1 MTPPLLL
8 RGVRKSCPGRRQPV
22 LDDVSWDAP
31 SGTLTWVGGENGAG
45 KTTLLRI
52 VCGLLA
58 PDSGRVLVGSHDL
71 EGAPRECKRRTGFL
85 AAGSTGLYARLTVR
99 QQLDYWSRLTF
110 VPRSERPRAV
120 ARSIDRFG
128 LDGLADRR
136 LDRISM
142 GERQRVRLAM
152 AFLHQP
158 LVVLLDEPGT
168 SLDSGGLRLLADA
181 LSEHRGRGGAAIWC
195 SPTREHP
202 HVPPDLE
209 LVVRGG
215 RVDPP

>member
-8 RGVRKSCPGRRQPV
+8 RGVRKSWPGRRQPV
-22 LDDVSWDAP
+22 LDDVTLEAP
-31 SGTLTWVGGENGAG
+31 EGTLTWVGGENGAG

-58 PDSGRVLVGSHDL
+58 PDSGRVLVGPHDL
-71 EGAPRECKRRTGFL
+71 ERAPRECKRRIGFL

-99 QQLDYWSRLTF
+99 QQLDYWSRLAF
-110 VPRSERPRAV
+110 VPRSERPRV
-120 ARSIDRFG
+120 VPRSIERFG

-152 AFLHQP
+152 AFLHRP

-195 SPTREHP
+195 SPTRERP
-202 HVPPDLE
+202 HVPPDRE
-209 LVVRGG
+209 LVVKGG
-215 RVDPP
+215 RLDPP